1 MARYVVELYR
11 PSSAVEPLQGATERL
26 AESARQL
33 SREGT
38 TVRYLDTIFLPT
50 DETCLHLLEAVS
62 EADVRAVAKRAGID
76 VDRVVPAEQIEP
88 CGTSSLT
95 TTNRKD
101 GSR

>member
-11 PSSAVEPLQGATERL
+11 PSSGAESLRGGADRL

-33 SREGT
+33 SREGN

-50 DETCLHLLEAVS
+50 DETCLHLFEAVS
-62 EADVRAVAKRAGID
+62 EADVRAVATRTGID

-88 CGTSSLT
+88 CGTSTSST
-95 TTNRKD
+95 TGKD
-101 GSR
+101 DQ